1 MSDAYE
7 EFADMFMTTLTGQL
21 SGMTRDEV
29 VALVKSRMPNE
40 EEFRQHMIGISQM
53 VEEQMSQIQSA
64 LSGQNT
70 VVIPRNST
78 LH

>member
-1 MSDAYE
+1 MSNAYE
-7 EFADMFMTTLTGQL
+7 EFADMFMGTLNGQMTG
-21 SGMTRDEV
+21 MNRDEV
-29 VALVKSRMPNE
+29 IALIKNRMPNE

-53 VEEQMSQIQSA
+53 VEEQMAQIQNA